1 MSVFKD
7 ISNTYQRHIID
18 PGKERAF
25 WLLVAFLLTFLVV
38 RTITHMIRANKGPFH
53 NISAKGK
60 HIHHL
65 VPGIILISG
74 YCSISLHLH
83 HTLILDSVAFGVGAA
98 LTLDEFALW
107 LNLAD
112 VYWSKQGRDSV
123 DAVIIMATVA
133 SLVVLGP
140 GFWKDIFKDIFGI
153 INLYRVW

>member
-7 ISNTYQRHIID
+7 IGNTYKHHIIQ

-25 WLLVAFLLTFLVV
+25 WLLVAFLITFVIV
-38 RTITHMIRANKGPFH
+38 RVITHMIKNNKGPFH
-53 NISAKGK
+53 NISAKGR

-65 VPGIILISG
+65 VPGIILILISG

-83 HTLILDSVAFGVGAA
+83 YTLIPDSIAFGIGAA

-107 LNLAD
+107 LNLSD

-123 DAVIIMATVA
+123 DAVIIMATIA

-140 GFWKDIFKDIFGI
+140 GFWQDIGKDI
-153 INLYRVW
+153 INAF